1 MLFRNLVLAALAA
14 WFAGAASASADTPS
28 AEPPNPEPPDWAALA
43 SVEEVDVLTTDADGD
58 PRETVVWFAL
68 YEGVAYLRTSGGS
81 RWGDN
86 IEREA
91 DVVLRVAG
99 DEYPLRAT
107 RVSDEALLEGIHA
120 TFREKYGWFDAVAG
134 VMRGRSPR
142 IMLLAPRD

>member
-14 WFAGAASASADTPS
+14 WFAGAASAGADTRS
-28 AEPPNPEPPDWAALA
+28 PEPPDWAALA

-58 PRETVVWFAL
+58 PRETVVWFVVD
-68 YEGVAYLRTSGGS
+68 EGVAYLRTGGGS

-86 IEREA
+86 IEREP

-99 DEYPLRAT
+99 EEYPLRAT

-134 VMRGRSPR
+134 VMRGGSPR
-142 IMLLAPRD
+142 IMLLAPRE